1 MTMPS
6 QRTRAQVQT
15 RDFQVELAQDAM
27 LSAPIRPVVTGR
39 SRPLAAGQHWLKMD
53 DCCLSLRCN
62 PLHAVVASIG

>member
-15 RDFQVELAQDAM
+15 RDFQVEPAQDAM

-39 SRPLAAGQHWLKMD
+39 SRPILLKKSLLP
-53 DCCLSLRCN
+53 DCPHTER
-62 PLHAVVASIG
+62 